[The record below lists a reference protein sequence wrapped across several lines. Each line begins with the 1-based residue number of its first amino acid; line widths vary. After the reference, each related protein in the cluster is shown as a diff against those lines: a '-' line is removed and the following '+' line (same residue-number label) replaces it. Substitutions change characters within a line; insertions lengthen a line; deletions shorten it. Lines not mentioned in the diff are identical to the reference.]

1 MEQSMSS
8 QPSSHSHKADLRMKV
23 LDTICKNRKHKP
35 RGGKG
40 VGGGG
45 SPTHVS
51 RTLKSRN
58 NASH

>member
-8 QPSSHSHKADLRMKV
+8 QSSSHSYKADLRMNV
-23 LDTICKNRKHKP
+23 LDTICKNCKHKP

-40 VGGGG
+40 VGGG

-51 RTLKSRN
+51 RTLKNRN